1 MKNKKFRNSLC
12 LLTLTV
18 LVSLLIASCPLG
30 QASNDSTETDEDNS
44 SEEAEEDPNVLTVT
58 GTLGSSI
65 SIAKGDASRGIGNV
79 VSHIA
84 SIPIIAG
91 QPGLGSIITTPVN
104 ADGTFSMDIPKES
117 GTSTLFLM
125 ENKSSESL
133 EERTQGFL
141 SLNSTNGVAD
151 LVLIPTDLASRSLDF
166 GTVTLVNGVGV
177 GSRTLESQKDEFT
190 IEFDKLLETAYH
202 DDLFK
207 HIKNQ
212 YVNTDHETGD
222 GYSLRTRCYFTGK
235 MGNAEN
241 QWFDKNLWTHTEGF
255 NIRIDI
261 VEPKGYSFNDIETG
275 TVDVEVIPPYDFT
288 LTNLEP
294 PMKLGPSK
302 PILASMAYWTNIKN
316 ACAPPWVGAGQYWNG
331 KTGWVFEFDGREDL
345 KDGNWRMNL
354 LKNTAKTDLAVFDMQ
369 SIDPFTPDGKFIYYV
384 PSFRI
389 ITEANKRISRID
401 LAWYA
406 WNPYMTEYERVTDL
420 STLLRLGKTFTV
432 SLIDMITDQNGNNTN
447 DGENFNDSLQM
458 FPTRNWYLGDT
469 VPLGGTP
476 VDWLVVCY
484 SISSVEYTFTLYP

>member
-1 MKNKKFRNSLC
+1 MRTKKFRNSLC
-12 LLTLTV
+12 LLTLTAV
-18 LVSLLIASCPLG
+18 VSLLLAGCPLG
-30 QASNDSTETDEDNS
+30 QANNDSSETNDDNT
-44 SEEAEEDPNVLTVT
+44 SEEAEEDPNILTVK

-65 SIAKGDASRGIGNV
+65 SIAKGDTSRGIGNV

-222 GYSLRTRCYFTGK
+222 GYSLRTRCYFTGSIDSAVNK
-235 MGNAEN
+235 
-241 QWFDKNLWTHTEGF
+241 WWDYDSWVHTKGF
-255 NIRIDI
+255 NIRVDSC
-261 VEPKGYSFNDIETG
+261 EPKGYTYQDLVDG
-275 TVDVEVIPPYDFT
+275 VVDVEMIPPQEFTIPYSEPALKFSPTSPLKASIPLQNDFQKGFP
-288 LTNLEP
+288 LSANKSYYP
-294 PMKLGPSK
+294 G
-302 PILASMAYWTNIKN
+302 N
-316 ACAPPWVGAGQYWNG
+316 
-331 KTGWVFEFDGREDL
+331 KTGWILEFDGLEDL
-345 KDGNWRMNL
+345 TDGIWKMNL
-354 LKNTAKTDLAVFDMQ
+354 LKGGEKTELAVFDMQ
-369 SIDPFTPDGKFIYYV
+369 SIDPFTANGSFIYYV
-384 PSFRI
+384 PSFRV
-389 ITEANKRISRID
+389 ITDANNRISRID

-406 WNPYMTEYERVTDL
+406 WNPFMEQYERVSDL
-420 STLLRLGKTFTV
+420 TTFKRLTTATTV
-432 SLIDMITDQNGNNTN
+432 AIMGGLILDENGDWVN
-447 DGENFNDSLQM
+447 DPENFLDSLQM
-458 FPTRNWYLGDT
+458 TPQRNWYLGTNIPSDGKA
-469 VPLGGTP
+469 VEWIVAEYPIAG
-476 VDWLVVCY
+476 
-484 SISSVEYTFTLYP
+484 VEYMFTLYP